1 MISPLSIK
9 KQEFNKSFR
18 GYDLEE
24 VQAFLEKLADDFE
37 EMQQEN
43 ESTKRQLDDANLR
56 LSEFARIEKSLQD
69 TLLKAQESST
79 KAIESTKKQTGL
91 MIKEAEIKASQIIEK
106 AKSHSE
112 EIRNS
117 VISLREEKDLIVA
130 KLKAII
136 NSQARLLDMRVADA
150 GEEVVSAKEIENPN
164 KLDIDIDKI
173 VDNLK

>member
-9 KQEFNKSFR
+9 KQEFNNSFR
-18 GYDLEE
+18 GYDKEE
-24 VQAFLEKLADDFE
+24 VEAFLEKLADDFE

-43 ESTKRQLDDANLR
+43 DSIKRQLDDANLR
-56 LSEFARIEKSLQD
+56 LSEFARIEKNLQD

-79 KAIESTKKQTGL
+79 KAIESTKKQTSL

-106 AKSHSE
+106 AKNYAE

-117 VISLREEKDLIVA
+117 VINLREEKDLIIA
-130 KLKAII
+130 KLKAIV

-150 GEEVVSAKEIENPN
+150 GEEIVSAKEIENPN
-164 KLDIDIDKI
+164 KLNIDVDKI
-173 VDNLK
+173 VDNLQ

>member
-9 KQEFNKSFR
+9 KQEFNSSFR
-18 GYDLEE
+18 GYDKEE
-24 VQAFLEKLADDFE
+24 VEAFLEKLADDFE
-37 EMQQEN
+37 ELQQEN
-43 ESTKRQLDDANLR
+43 ESIKRQLDDANLR

-79 KAIESTKKQTGL
+79 KAIESTKKQTSL

-106 AKSHSE
+106 AKNYAE

-117 VISLREEKDLIVA
+117 VINLREEKDLIIA
-130 KLKAII
+130 KLKAIV

-150 GEEVVSAKEIENPN
+150 GEEIVSAKEIDNPN
-164 KLDIDIDKI
+164 KLNIDVDKI
-173 VDNLK
+173 VDNIE

>member
-9 KQEFNKSFR
+9 KQEFSKSFR
-18 GYDLEE
+18 GFDREE

-37 EMQQEN
+37 ELQTEN
-43 ESTKRQLDDANLR
+43 ESTKRQLDDANIR
-56 LSEFARIEKSLQD
+56 LSEFSRIEKSLQD
-69 TLLKAQESST
+69 TLLRAQESST
-79 KAIESTKKQTGL
+79 KAIESTKKQTSL

-106 AKSHSE
+106 AKNYADE
-112 EIRNS
+112 LRTS
-117 VISLREEKDLIVA
+117 VINLREEKDLILA

-150 GEEVVSAKEIENPN
+150 GEEIVSAKEIEKPD

-173 VDNLK
+173 VEKLR